1 MGTAALFLLCLL
13 ILLGSLVALFFRN
26 WRRTAKWA
34 AAASAIGLVV
44 SFIMLVEQEDK
55 RARELGFLSAADH
68 RSAEQAGVSD
78 PSVWQLRRSQV
89 EAATAAEAEAAKA
102 AKAAEAKA
110 AEAEGRPGPPR
121 PGPEAAETAK
131 VAEAEAALRA
141 RKTEIT
147 PADYAKC
154 RRDFS
159 VCEGKFIK
167 FEGVIVSIGRGSKGK
182 VVRITTPMH
191 GFDVEMIEKLE
202 PSIVGSKVL
211 FSGYVNEDH
220 MMNDDVSRGQI
231 EAVLMSSTEVNAEKE
246 GLCGRSEGVQRF
258 AARNSGAVEVKK
270 DILGFS
276 PGMSK
281 EEFIARK
288 GNGCADIKGEFT
300 EKLDQNSS

>member
-1 MGTAALFLLCLL
+1 
-13 ILLGSLVALFFRN
+13 
-26 WRRTAKWA
+26 
-34 AAASAIGLVV
+34 
-44 SFIMLVEQEDK
+44 MLVEQENK
-55 RARELGFLSAADH
+55 QAREMGFLSAADR

-78 PSVWQLRRSQV
+78 ASVWQLRRSQA
-89 EAATAAEAEAAKA
+89 EAAKAAEAEAAKA
-102 AKAAEAKA
+102 AKAAKV
-110 AEAEGRPGPPR
+110 AEAE
-121 PGPEAAETAK
+121 AAKAAK
-131 VAEAEAALRA
+131 VAEAEATKRA
-141 RKTEIT
+141 RKTEIL
-147 PADYAKC
+147 PEDYAKC
-154 RRDFS
+154 RRDFG
-159 VCEGKFIK
+159 VCKGKFIK
-167 FEGVIVSIGRGSKGK
+167 FEGIIVSLGGGSKGK

-202 PSIVGSKVL
+202 ASIVGSKVI
-211 FSGYVNEDH
+211 FSGHLDEDH

-258 AARNSGAVEVKK
+258 AARNSAAVEVKK

-300 EKLDQNSS
+300 GKLDQNLVKEITLQFSSGTPPAAMIVAISEQFSAQREADEARLEYRNHTRD